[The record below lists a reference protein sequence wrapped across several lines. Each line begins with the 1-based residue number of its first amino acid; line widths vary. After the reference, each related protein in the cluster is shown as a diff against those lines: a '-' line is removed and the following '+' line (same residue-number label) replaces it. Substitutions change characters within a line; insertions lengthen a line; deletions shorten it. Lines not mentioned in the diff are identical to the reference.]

1 MIIETPL
8 QYKAT
13 DLQTERCQVDEVV
26 TLGHWQFEYL
36 KNCTSDDFDFI
47 AELRDKLPVTNDNT
61 RHCILVLDKTAD
73 DGILIDPQGFSYP
86 RYSAYIPNAKQM
98 LAMEQ
103 HPSLQA
109 YVQDMM
115 DVVEEVT
122 QLAVNS
128 QENGEFHSDLSDIEI
143 DFQPNVLDKFL
154 LADMLNTRPEF
165 ESVEYTDGEINA
177 VISGENLAN
186 DSGEE
191 MSGMEM

>member
-1 MIIETPL
+1 MILNTPMNR
-8 QYKAT
+8 KAT
-13 DLQTERCQVDEVV
+13 DHQPERCQVDVAV
-26 TLGHWQFEYL
+26 TLNHWEFECL
-36 KNCTSDDFDFI
+36 RNSTLDDFDFI
-47 AELRDKLPVTNDNT
+47 RDSLDKLPVTNDNT
-61 RHCILVLDKTAD
+61 RHCILALDEAGD
-73 DGILIDPQGFSYP
+73 DGILIDPQGYSYP
-86 RYSAYIPNAKQM
+86 RYSAYVPNAKQL

-103 HPSLQA
+103 YPSLQA
-109 YVQDMM
+109 YVQDMV
-115 DVVEEVT
+115 DVVEKVT

-165 ESVEYTDGEINA
+165 ESVEYTDGELNA
-177 VISGENLAN
+177 VISGEHLAN

>member
-73 DGILIDPQGFSYP
+73 DGILIDPQGYSYP
-86 RYSAYIPNAKQM
+86 RYSAYVPNAKQL

-103 HPSLQA
+103 RPSLQA

-115 DVVEEVT
+115 DVVEEAT

-154 LADMLNTRPEF
+154 LIDMLNTRPEF
-165 ESVEYTDGEINA
+165 KSAEYADGELIAVIAGEYIDESV
-177 VISGENLAN
+177 
-186 DSGEE
+186 GEE
-191 MSGMEM
+191 SGLVM

>member
-1 MIIETPL
+1 MILNVHLNRKPTEYGLSRCNVAHIVELSHDDFIMLKSRPLDDYSFITDNKDKL
-8 QYKAT
+8 QY
-13 DLQTERCQVDEVV
+13 D
-26 TLGHWQFEYL
+26 
-36 KNCTSDDFDFI
+36 NS
-47 AELRDKLPVTNDNT
+47 NT
-61 RHCILVLDKTAD
+61 RQCIMFLDGEGD
-73 DGILIDPQGFSYP
+73 DGILVDPQGYSYP
-86 RYSAYIPNAKQM
+86 RYSAYVPNAKQL

-103 HPSLQA
+103 YPSLQA

-154 LADMLNTRPEF
+154 LADMLNARPEF
-165 ESVEYTDGEINA
+165 ESVEYTDGELNA
-177 VISGENLAN
+177 VISGEYLAN

>member
-1 MIIETPL
+1 MIINTPMNR
-8 QYKAT
+8 KAT
-13 DLQTERCQVDEVV
+13 DHQPERCQVDVAV
-26 TLGHWQFEYL
+26 TLNHWEFECL
-36 KNCTSDDFDFI
+36 RNSTLDDFDFI
-47 AELRDKLPVTNDNT
+47 RDSLDKLPVTNDNT
-61 RHCILVLDKTAD
+61 RHCILALDEAGD
-73 DGILIDPQGFSYP
+73 DGILIDPQGYSYP
-86 RYSAYIPNAKQM
+86 RYSAYVPTAKQM

-143 DFQPNVLDKFL
+143 DFQLNVLDKIL

-165 ESVEYTDGEINA
+165 KSAEYADGELIAVIAGEYIDESV
-177 VISGENLAN
+177 
-186 DSGEE
+186 GEE
-191 MSGMEM
+191 SGLVM

>member
-73 DGILIDPQGFSYP
+73 DGILIDPQGYSYP
-86 RYSAYIPNAKQM
+86 RYSAYVPNAKQL

-154 LADMLNTRPEF
+154 LADMLNSRPEF
-165 ESVEYTDGEINA
+165 KSAEQADGELIAVIAGEYIDESV
-177 VISGENLAN
+177 
-186 DSGEE
+186 GEE
-191 MSGMEM
+191 SGLVM

>member
-73 DGILIDPQGFSYP
+73 DGILIDPQGYSYP
-86 RYSAYIPNAKQM
+86 RYSAYVPNAKQL

-109 YVQDMM
+109 YVQDMV
-115 DVVEEVT
+115 DVVEKVT

-154 LADMLNTRPEF
+154 LADMLNARPEF
-165 ESVEYTDGEINA
+165 ESVEYTDGELNA
-177 VISGENLAN
+177 VISGEYLTNG
-186 DSGEE
+186 SGEE
-191 MSGMEM
+191 MSGITM

>member
-1 MIIETPL
+1 MIINTSMNR
-8 QYKAT
+8 KAT
-13 DLQTERCQVDEVV
+13 DHQPERCQVDVAV
-26 TLGHWQFEYL
+26 TLNHWEFECL
-36 KNCTSDDFDFI
+36 RNSTLDDFDFI
-47 AELRDKLPVTNDNT
+47 RDSLDKLPVTNDNT
-61 RHCILVLDKTAD
+61 RHCILALDEAGD
-73 DGILIDPQGFSYP
+73 DGILIDPQGYSYP
-86 RYSAYIPNAKQM
+86 RYSAYVPNAKQL

-103 HPSLQA
+103 YPSLQA

-165 ESVEYTDGEINA
+165 ESVEYTDGELNA
-177 VISGENLAN
+177 VISGEYLAN

>member
-165 ESVEYTDGEINA
+165 ESVEYTDGELNA

>member
-73 DGILIDPQGFSYP
+73 DGILIDPQGYSYP
-86 RYSAYIPNAKQM
+86 RYSAYVPNAKQM

-165 ESVEYTDGEINA
+165 ESVEYTDGELNA
-177 VISGENLAN
+177 VISGEYLAN